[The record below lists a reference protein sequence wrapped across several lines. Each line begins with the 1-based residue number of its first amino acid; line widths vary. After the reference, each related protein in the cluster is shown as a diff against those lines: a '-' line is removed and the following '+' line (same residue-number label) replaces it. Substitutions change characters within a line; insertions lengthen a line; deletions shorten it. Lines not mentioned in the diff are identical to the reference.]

1 MCEAK
6 RYGFTA
12 MTDVWTGSADGESNT
27 VNSVG
32 LIGSVR
38 WWYENLIRWMG
49 GYACDPNDDNPEERC
64 NGKDH
69 CVACELFGCTGWA
82 RKFRFG
88 VYDESGE
95 TVKHKQIKKG
105 DVFFL
110 RFDPIRPISDVEWAL
125 LHMTMRLISDYGA
138 IGGRT
143 TSIEGT
149 MVIKK
154 NGKEKKVEVF
164 SQGII
169 ALVESN
175 NNLKRITIESLDSY
189 ITQVAFFRKNR
200 YSRAFW
206 GSDRKDFQSM
216 ALSIDLQKKD
226 LPISLKGVGGQRN
239 PCSRRVF
246 TFVWE
251 NPKNGDESARTFYF
265 SPNGKER
272 EWLRRIAPSGTILFG
287 DDILKILIREVAI
300 K

>member
-12 MTDVWTGSADGESNT
+12 MTDVWTGSADGKSNT

-32 LIGSVR
+32 LLGSVR

-69 CVACELFGCTGWA
+69 CVACEFFGCTGWA

-95 TVKHKQIKKG
+95 AIKHKQIKKG
-105 DVFFL
+105 DVFSL
-110 RFDPIRPISDVEWAL
+110 CFDPIRPISDVEWAL

-143 TSIEGT
+143 TS
-149 MVIKK
+149 MKRNK
-154 NGKEKKVEVF
+154 F
-164 SQGII
+164 YGIVSFK
-169 ALVESN
+169 AETVPWSLSKDDLYGYVRRGDS
-175 NNLKRITIESLDSY
+175 LKRQREASAVWGADSENFLHADYY
-189 ITQVAFFRKNR
+189 IPFSNKN
-200 YSRAFW
+200 
-206 GSDRKDFQSM
+206 
-216 ALSIDLQKKD
+216 
-226 LPISLKGVGGQRN
+226 LPDPLNGVGGKKAQDSR
-239 PCSRRVF
+239 SRRIF
-246 TFVWE
+246 TFKW
-251 NPKNGDESARTFYF
+251 KNTETKKEAARTFYF
-265 SPNGKER
+265 SPDEESRGWLEKKVFPTEILSGK
-272 EWLRRIAPSGTILFG
+272 RILEE
-287 DDILKILIREVAI
+287 LIAKVVA